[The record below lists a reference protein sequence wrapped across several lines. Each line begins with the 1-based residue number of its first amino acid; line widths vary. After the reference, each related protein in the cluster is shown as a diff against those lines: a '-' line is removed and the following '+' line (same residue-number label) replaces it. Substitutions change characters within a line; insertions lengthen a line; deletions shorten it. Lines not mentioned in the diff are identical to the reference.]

1 MLIVVI
7 VLGAL
12 MAAQQGHRCRRA
24 AKPGTRPLPTAAG
37 AGKALGIF
45 FGDLTQ
51 FGDSK
56 GADRF
61 IQTGDHFTTHGDVRT
76 FRGSKL
82 TTNVVVAWAG
92 CAARG
97 RRKSRRAVLSLMHG
111 TEVCDTRL
119 ETMHDKLES
128 TTTGVDRKTISG
140 HRLSPIAINHF

>member
-7 VLGAL
+7 VLRAL
-12 MAAQQGHRCRRA
+12 MAAKQGHRCRRA
-24 AKPGTRPLPTAAG
+24 AKPGTQSLPTAVG
-37 AGKALGIF
+37 GGKALGIF

-51 FGDSK
+51 FGDST

-61 IQTGDHFTTHGDVRT
+61 IQTGDRFTTHGDVRT
-76 FRGSKL
+76 FRGSKP

-97 RRKSRRAVLSLMHG
+97 RRQSRRAVLSVMHG
-111 TEVCDTRL
+111 AEACDTRL
-119 ETMHDKLES
+119 ETKHDKLES
-128 TTTGVDRKTISG
+128 TTTGVDRKTTSG

>member
-61 IQTGDHFTTHGDVRT
+61 IQSGDHFTTHWNVRT
-76 FRGSKL
+76 FRGSKP
-82 TTNVVVAWAG
+82 TMNVVVTWAG
-92 CAARG
+92 TARG
-97 RRKSRRAVLSLMHG
+97 RRNSRQAVPSVMHG
-111 TEVCDTRL
+111 AGVCDTSL